1 MSRTENEQE
10 FVLGNKQLLSAFFVV
25 VALLGVFFV
34 MGYIIGRNTGAADPS
49 AKKGTSTEPAPVTT
63 ASNAPETVPPPAAIP
78 EATAPA
84 PLEKPKRTAVERE
97 SEKPAA
103 KADKKTEKALVET
116 VAESKPEQV
125 ESSSGHT
132 YLQVTALKRPA
143 ADNIVKVLK
152 ERDFPALLGESS
164 KPGYFRVLVGPY
176 SDPEKLSKAKTDI
189 KKMGFEPAVMR

>member
-34 MGYIIGRNTGAADPS
+34 MGYIIGRNTNAADPS

-63 ASNAPETVPPPAAIP
+63 ATNVPDAVPAPVLTPDPTPPPAP
-78 EATAPA
+78 
-84 PLEKPKRTAVERE
+84 VERPV
-97 SEKPAA
+97 EKVEKAA
-103 KADKKTEKALVET
+103 KKVERAVAKPIETETEAPVK
-116 VAESKPEQV
+116 QV
-125 ESSSGHT
+125 ESASGHT
-132 YLQVTALKRPA
+132 YLQVAALKRPN
-143 ADNIVKVLK
+143 ADAMVKVLK

-164 KPGYFRVLVGPY
+164 KVGYFRVLVGPY
-176 SDPEKLSKAKTDI
+176 SDPEKLAKAKTDI